1 MPQAL
6 VAAKILGQ
14 TGGVHVMSKGALG
27 WSARSDRIH
36 LGHFIKAGCLK
47 VTIIHEDEYQV
58 SWRVVAI
65 VRRNMP
71 DRVGLSVESGGRQI
85 ENARLV
91 SLLRKTMSNSILLQW

>member
-1 MPQAL
+1 
-6 VAAKILGQ
+6 
-14 TGGVHVMSKGALG
+14 MSKGALG

-36 LGHFIKAGCLK
+36 LNRIIKAGCLTLT
-47 VTIIHEDEYQV
+47 VIHKHEYQV
-58 SWRVVAI
+58 SCRVVTI
-65 VRRNMP
+65 VWRNMP